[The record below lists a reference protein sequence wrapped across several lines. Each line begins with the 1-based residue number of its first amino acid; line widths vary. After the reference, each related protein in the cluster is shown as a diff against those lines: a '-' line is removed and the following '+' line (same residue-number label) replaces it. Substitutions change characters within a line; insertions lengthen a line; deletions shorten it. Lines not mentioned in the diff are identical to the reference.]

1 MMKKALTEDTIHGI
15 KLNQNCPTISHLLF
29 ADDFIFFLDGTV
41 LECQNLATI
50 LHQYCYAF
58 GQAIN
63 LNKSWLFFSKGCLDS
78 LRRNMVLVLSVPEIA
93 KTRKYL
99 GIPSNSGGSKKDMF
113 AWILARVN
121 SKLESWKENLL
132 SRAENEIFLKSVVRA
147 IPQYAMSIF
156 KIPVSFIKAIEKKNA
171 NFWWRNTNK
180 TTGLHWRKWD
190 LLKLFKEE
198 GSLGFKDLLAFNTAM
213 LGKQAWRIS
222 QCPNTLWSQLMKG
235 LYFPN
240 CDFW

>member
-1 MMKKALTEDTIHGI
+1 MSGSGRYWPCFPVFDF
-15 KLNQNCPTISHLLF
+15 LF
-29 ADDFIFFLDGTV
+29 QV
-41 LECQNLATI
+41 MN
-50 LHQYCYAF
+50 CYAS

-63 LNKSWLFFSKGCLDS
+63 LNKSGLFFSKGCPKS
-78 LRRNMVLVLSVPEIA
+78 LRRNMVSVLRVPKIA
-93 KTRKYL
+93 KTGKYL
-99 GIPSNSGGSKKDMF
+99 GIPSDWGASKKDMF

-132 SRAENEIFLKSVVRA
+132 SRAGKEILLKSVVQA

-156 KIPVSFIKAIEKKNA
+156 KILVSIIKAIEKKIA
-171 NFWWRNTNK
+171 NLWWRNNNK
-180 TTGLHWRKWD
+180 TAGLHWRKWD
-190 LLKLFKEE
+190 LLKLRKEE
-198 GSLGFKDLLAFNTAM
+198 GGLGFKDLLAFNIAM

-222 QCPNTLWSQLMKG
+222 QHPNTLWSQLMKG